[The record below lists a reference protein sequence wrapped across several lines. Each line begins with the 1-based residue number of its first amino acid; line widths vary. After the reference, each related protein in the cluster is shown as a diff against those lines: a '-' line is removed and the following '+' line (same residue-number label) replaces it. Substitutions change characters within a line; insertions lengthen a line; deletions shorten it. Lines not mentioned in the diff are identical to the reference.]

1 MINGEMKWIETA
13 ITRMRLKSFIAR
25 VTRNDSRY
33 RVFGV
38 ILHDGTPIR
47 SVEVKV
53 DDGAWQPATLDPATS
68 STYSWKFFNYDWNGA
83 TAGEHTLVSRVTDV
97 NGYVQPTEEELEVKR
112 TRLEQHSQLPRTVM
126 VS

>member
-1 MINGEMKWIETA
+1 MTDTG
-13 ITRMRLKSFIAR
+13 
-25 VTRNDSRY
+25 SRHK
-33 RVFGV
+33 VFGV

-53 DDGAWQPATLDPATS
+53 DDGAWQPATLDPATN
-68 STYSWKFFNYDWNGA
+68 STYSWKFFTYDWTGA

-97 NGYVQPTEEELEVKR
+97 DGYVQPTEEELAAVKR